1 MKKTKL
7 AALVLAGCIAA
18 MPLAGCGRE
27 AAEEAPEGQRM
38 SHLKILGTE
47 GWVPCNN
54 WNEVGEYSAFQ
65 KLQGLLAQAD
75 LEIEW
80 EVIPTEK
87 YPMMLQTRL
96 ASDKN
101 LPDIAKAHTMDDAA
115 LLELAK
121 QGVILPINKIVEE
134 YSAGPAREAFDKVF
148 PTVRPLTT
156 AEDGNIY
163 WFCNMQNKFYNG
175 NPNANGSFSI
185 QYRRDWADQLGIPEP
200 ETLEE
205 FTEMLRAFREKDA
218 NGNQEKDEI
227 LFIDPGSFRTAIA
240 QWFDLPTGTIGLDP
254 QNQRITSPW
263 KSPYVKDYFA
273 YLNGLVNEGI
283 LDPDVAGNYDLLEQ
297 KRAQNKIS
305 AIWDYPDAM
314 WNDAAVQP
322 AAPEARYVPL
332 MPLPAVPGVQP
343 AAMSEPGDMVWERYV
358 VTRACTDLKAVARLL
373 DLICSEEYSILT
385 TYGQEG
391 INFVYEKGEI
401 KPLPNLTFDV
411 LKKQRLAEGA
421 ILWNGVLPRV
431 QYVNMGTGSDS
442 CDAEKRSV
450 ALALV
455 GYEKT
460 YPDQINNFLA
470 LPTSEE
476 SARINELQENL
487 DIASQELAWK
497 LTLGQ
502 IPLSELEKE
511 VEKLDQLGLTELMGI
526 AQARYDRYLEK
537 MP

>member
-240 QWFDLPTGTIGLDP
+240 PVSYTHLTLPTT
-254 QNQRITSPW
+254 
-263 KSPYVKDYFA
+263 PYV
-273 YLNGLVNEGI
+273 
-283 LDPDVAGNYDLLEQ
+283 
-297 KRAQNKIS
+297 
-305 AIWDYPDAM
+305 
-314 WNDAAVQP
+314 
-322 AAPEARYVPL
+322 
-332 MPLPAVPGVQP
+332 
-343 AAMSEPGDMVWERYV
+343 
-358 VTRACTDLKAVARLL
+358 
-373 DLICSEEYSILT
+373 
-385 TYGQEG
+385 
-391 INFVYEKGEI
+391 
-401 KPLPNLTFDV
+401 
-411 LKKQRLAEGA
+411 
-421 ILWNGVLPRV
+421 
-431 QYVNMGTGSDS
+431 
-442 CDAEKRSV
+442 
-450 ALALV
+450 
-455 GYEKT
+455 
-460 YPDQINNFLA
+460 
-470 LPTSEE
+470 
-476 SARINELQENL
+476 
-487 DIASQELAWK
+487 
-497 LTLGQ
+497 
-502 IPLSELEKE
+502 
-511 VEKLDQLGLTELMGI
+511 
-526 AQARYDRYLEK
+526 
-537 MP
+537 